1 MEKLIRPTT
10 IYYLGEYYADNGLR
24 ELCHRMKS
32 QPEDKES
39 VETAAELLSQL
50 IPNSAVL
57 IPIPSLTSAHATS
70 LAIEIALR
78 KWKTVSQR
86 RKHLCLDCLQT
97 SKTVSLYENKKRG
110 EKVSEKDC
118 QFYLAAPVPQGDIV
132 LVDNVIAT
140 GTTVSAAQRTLG
152 RRCAVAVVAVDSK
165 ENNK

>member
-1 MEKLIRPTT
+1 MPKLHSRSRKNAKNRPRGGGISAPVIRF
-10 IYYLGEYYADNGLR
+10 Y
-24 ELCHRMKS
+24 
-32 QPEDKES
+32 
-39 VETAAELLSQL
+39 
-50 IPNSAVL
+50 
-57 IPIPSLTSAHATS
+57 
-70 LAIEIALR
+70 R